1 MRNEKKD
8 VCLTLENVSKVF
20 AKVESDEVT
29 HALQDVSVTM
39 KSGEFVSLVG
49 PSGCGKSTILRLVA
63 GLILP
68 TLGRVTVDGAEV
80 ETPSPERGVVFQNPT
95 LFPWLTVEKN
105 IAFSLDV
112 RGMKDGKAERVDQM
126 IRMIGL
132 ERFRNDYPAQL
143 SGGMAQR
150 VALVRTLINEPEILL
165 LDEPLGALDEFT
177 RMNMQDEI
185 LNIWSQKKQLA
196 LMVTHSIDEAVY
208 CADDAETADAVRS
221 DGSVSDAL
229 ATGLGVTVPED
240 ETGRFASAD
249 GIHADV
255 DYADMTWYI
264 YDAAELLDKAARLGE
279 TADGKE
285 AADLYDWLM
294 AEYAKVY
301 TLDNLAYIDFY
312 AHPGDETLSDA
323 CRQLDSVLN
332 EVNDALCTALSD
344 ALDGPAGSALRSY
357 IGEDK
362 ATALVGYD
370 EQTDR
375 QREITERVS
384 ELTLQYNALIME
396 YLSYDEETEK
406 IGALYREL
414 VDLHNEEAQ
423 IVGYK
428 DYADYAYEASYGRD
442 FTPDDAAALCEAVKP
457 YARQYFGSLYYN
469 EATYADFSADTD
481 LTERELVG
489 LVTQYMPRVSDDA
502 AKAAAYMEKH
512 GLYFMDSAERVSDL
526 GFTTTLDQYNAPF
539 IYLALYGDQNDIQ
552 SMFHEF
558 GHYYDAYVNP
568 VPDLLLSVGSL
579 DIFEIHSTG
588 MEALSTGWD

>member
-1 MRNEKKD
+1 MQMKMKK
-8 VCLTLENVSKVF
+8 SI
-20 AKVESDEVT
+20 
-29 HALQDVSVTM
+29 ALLLAMAMLS
-39 KSGEFVSLVG
+39 
-49 PSGCGKSTILRLVA
+49 
-63 GLILP
+63 LILC
-68 TLGRVTVDGAEV
+68 G
-80 ETPSPERGVVFQNPT
+80 
-95 LFPWLTVEKN
+95 
-105 IAFSLDV
+105 
-112 RGMKDGKAERVDQM
+112 
-126 IRMIGL
+126 
-132 ERFRNDYPAQL
+132 
-143 SGGMAQR
+143 
-150 VALVRTLINEPEILL
+150 
-165 LDEPLGALDEFT
+165 
-177 RMNMQDEI
+177 
-185 LNIWSQKKQLA
+185 
-196 LMVTHSIDEAVY
+196 
-208 CADDAETADAVRS
+208 CADDAETVGAVRS
-221 DGSVSDAL
+221 DGSVCDAL

-264 YDAAELLDKAARLGE
+264 YDAAKLLDKAARLGE

-588 MEALSTGWD
+588 MEALSTGWYEDIYGEDADLARIRFLDSALYTVFSGCLFDEFQRVVYADPTLTPEQISQTFVTIARSYGLRSFGKEFSHYWMQVNHNFESPFYYISYAVSMLASLQIYEMAENDWAAAAGFYNDLVSLGAFDYTYCELLDKVGLECFTDGLPACVSQAVEDMEALCLAWENAA

>member
-1 MRNEKKD
+1 MARYLLSARNRVVWKRVMQMKMKKRI
-8 VCLTLENVSKVF
+8 
-20 AKVESDEVT
+20 
-29 HALQDVSVTM
+29 ALLLAAAMLS
-39 KSGEFVSLVG
+39 
-49 PSGCGKSTILRLVA
+49 
-63 GLILP
+63 LILC
-68 TLGRVTVDGAEV
+68 G
-80 ETPSPERGVVFQNPT
+80 
-95 LFPWLTVEKN
+95 
-105 IAFSLDV
+105 
-112 RGMKDGKAERVDQM
+112 
-126 IRMIGL
+126 
-132 ERFRNDYPAQL
+132 
-143 SGGMAQR
+143 
-150 VALVRTLINEPEILL
+150 
-165 LDEPLGALDEFT
+165 
-177 RMNMQDEI
+177 
-185 LNIWSQKKQLA
+185 
-196 LMVTHSIDEAVY
+196 
-208 CADDAETADAVRS
+208 CADDAETVGAVRS

-264 YDAAELLDKAARLGE
+264 YDDAELLDKAARLGE

-469 EATYADFSADTD
+469 EATYADS
-481 LTERELVG
+481 
-489 LVTQYMPRVSDDA
+489 PRTPTLPSGSSSGSSRSICPA
-502 AKAAAYMEKH
+502 
-512 GLYFMDSAERVSDL
+512 SR
-526 GFTTTLDQYNAPF
+526 TTRPKRRR
-539 IYLALYGDQNDIQ
+539 IWK
-552 SMFHEF
+552 
-558 GHYYDAYVNP
+558 
-568 VPDLLLSVGSL
+568 
-579 DIFEIHSTG
+579 STG
-588 MEALSTGWD
+588 CTSWTALTASAISASPRRSTSIMPPSSISRSMATRTTSRVCSTSSAIITTPM

>member
-1 MRNEKKD
+1 MARYLLSARNRVVWKRVMQMKMKKRI
-8 VCLTLENVSKVF
+8 
-20 AKVESDEVT
+20 
-29 HALQDVSVTM
+29 ALLLAAAMLS
-39 KSGEFVSLVG
+39 
-49 PSGCGKSTILRLVA
+49 
-63 GLILP
+63 LILC
-68 TLGRVTVDGAEV
+68 G
-80 ETPSPERGVVFQNPT
+80 
-95 LFPWLTVEKN
+95 
-105 IAFSLDV
+105 
-112 RGMKDGKAERVDQM
+112 
-126 IRMIGL
+126 
-132 ERFRNDYPAQL
+132 
-143 SGGMAQR
+143 
-150 VALVRTLINEPEILL
+150 
-165 LDEPLGALDEFT
+165 
-177 RMNMQDEI
+177 
-185 LNIWSQKKQLA
+185 
-196 LMVTHSIDEAVY
+196 
-208 CADDAETADAVRS
+208 CADDAETAGAVRG

-344 ALDGPAGSALRSY
+344 ALDGTAGSALRSY

-481 LTERELVG
+481 LTERKLVG

-588 MEALSTGWD
+588 MEALSTGWYEDIFGEDADLARIRFLDSALYTVFSGCLFDEFQRVVYADPSLTPEQISQTFVTIARSYGLRSFGKEFSHYWMQVNHNFESPFYYISYAVSMLASLQIYEMAENDWAAAADFYNDLVSLGAFDYTYCELLDKVGLECFTDGLPACVPQAVEDMEALCLAWENAA

>member
-1 MRNEKKD
+1 MARYLLSARNRVVWKRVMQMKMKK
-8 VCLTLENVSKVF
+8 SI
-20 AKVESDEVT
+20 
-29 HALQDVSVTM
+29 ALLLAAAMLS
-39 KSGEFVSLVG
+39 
-49 PSGCGKSTILRLVA
+49 
-63 GLILP
+63 LILC
-68 TLGRVTVDGAEV
+68 G
-80 ETPSPERGVVFQNPT
+80 
-95 LFPWLTVEKN
+95 
-105 IAFSLDV
+105 
-112 RGMKDGKAERVDQM
+112 
-126 IRMIGL
+126 
-132 ERFRNDYPAQL
+132 
-143 SGGMAQR
+143 
-150 VALVRTLINEPEILL
+150 
-165 LDEPLGALDEFT
+165 
-177 RMNMQDEI
+177 
-185 LNIWSQKKQLA
+185 
-196 LMVTHSIDEAVY
+196 
-208 CADDAETADAVRS
+208 CADDAETAGAVRS

-588 MEALSTGWD
+588 MEALSTGWYEDIYGEDADLARIRFLDSALYTVFSGCLFDEFQRVVYADPTLTPEQISQTFVTIARSYGLRSFGKEFSHYWMQVNHNFESPFYYISYAVSMLASLQIYEMAENDWAAAADFYNDLVSLGAFDYTYCELLDKVGLECFTDGLPACVSQAVEDMEALCLAWENAA

>member
-1 MRNEKKD
+1 METGDEMKMKKRI
-8 VCLTLENVSKVF
+8 
-20 AKVESDEVT
+20 
-29 HALQDVSVTM
+29 ALLLAAAMLS
-39 KSGEFVSLVG
+39 
-49 PSGCGKSTILRLVA
+49 
-63 GLILP
+63 LILC
-68 TLGRVTVDGAEV
+68 G
-80 ETPSPERGVVFQNPT
+80 
-95 LFPWLTVEKN
+95 
-105 IAFSLDV
+105 
-112 RGMKDGKAERVDQM
+112 
-126 IRMIGL
+126 
-132 ERFRNDYPAQL
+132 
-143 SGGMAQR
+143 
-150 VALVRTLINEPEILL
+150 
-165 LDEPLGALDEFT
+165 
-177 RMNMQDEI
+177 
-185 LNIWSQKKQLA
+185 
-196 LMVTHSIDEAVY
+196 
-208 CADDAETADAVRS
+208 CADDAETAGAVRG

-512 GLYFMDSAERVSDL
+512 GLYFMDSVDRVSDL

-588 MEALSTGWD
+588 MEALSTGWYEDIYGEDADLARIRFLDSALYTVFSGCLFDEFQRVVYADPSLTPEQISQTFVTIARSYGLRSFGKEFSHYWMQVNHNFESPFYYISYAVSMLASLQIYEMAENDWAAAADFYNDLVSLGAYDYTYCELLEKVGLECFTDGLPACVSQAVEDMEALCLAWENAA

>member
-1 MRNEKKD
+1 MARYLLSARNRVVWKRVMQMKMKKRI
-8 VCLTLENVSKVF
+8 
-20 AKVESDEVT
+20 
-29 HALQDVSVTM
+29 ALLLAAAMLS
-39 KSGEFVSLVG
+39 
-49 PSGCGKSTILRLVA
+49 
-63 GLILP
+63 LILC
-68 TLGRVTVDGAEV
+68 G
-80 ETPSPERGVVFQNPT
+80 
-95 LFPWLTVEKN
+95 
-105 IAFSLDV
+105 
-112 RGMKDGKAERVDQM
+112 
-126 IRMIGL
+126 
-132 ERFRNDYPAQL
+132 
-143 SGGMAQR
+143 
-150 VALVRTLINEPEILL
+150 
-165 LDEPLGALDEFT
+165 
-177 RMNMQDEI
+177 
-185 LNIWSQKKQLA
+185 
-196 LMVTHSIDEAVY
+196 
-208 CADDAETADAVRS
+208 CADDAETAGAVRG

-229 ATGLGVTVPED
+229 ATGLGVTMPED

-469 EATYADFSADTD
+469 EATYANFSADTD

-588 MEALSTGWD
+588 MEALSTGWYEDIYGEDADLARIRFLDSALYTVFSGCLFDEFQRVVYADPSLTPEQISQTFVTIARSYGLRSFGKEFSHYWMQVNHNFESPFYYISYAVSMLASLQIYEMAENDWAAAAGFYNDLVSLGAFDYTYCELLDKVGLECFTDGLPACVPQAVEDMEALCLAWENAA

>member
-1 MRNEKKD
+1 MARYLLSARNRVVWKRVMQMKMKKRI
-8 VCLTLENVSKVF
+8 
-20 AKVESDEVT
+20 
-29 HALQDVSVTM
+29 ALLLAAAMLS
-39 KSGEFVSLVG
+39 
-49 PSGCGKSTILRLVA
+49 
-63 GLILP
+63 LILC
-68 TLGRVTVDGAEV
+68 A
-80 ETPSPERGVVFQNPT
+80 
-95 LFPWLTVEKN
+95 
-105 IAFSLDV
+105 
-112 RGMKDGKAERVDQM
+112 
-126 IRMIGL
+126 
-132 ERFRNDYPAQL
+132 
-143 SGGMAQR
+143 
-150 VALVRTLINEPEILL
+150 
-165 LDEPLGALDEFT
+165 
-177 RMNMQDEI
+177 
-185 LNIWSQKKQLA
+185 
-196 LMVTHSIDEAVY
+196 
-208 CADDAETADAVRS
+208 CADDAETAGAVRG

-469 EATYADFSADTD
+469 EATYANFSADTD

-588 MEALSTGWD
+588 MEALSTGWYEDIYGEDADLARIRFLDSALYTVFSGCLFDEFQRVVYADPTLTPEQISQTFVTIARSYGLRSFGKEFSHYWMQVNHNFESPFYYISYAVSMLASLQIYEMAENDWAAAADFYNDLVSLGAFDYTYCELLDKVGLECFTDGLPACVSQAVEDMEALCLAWENAA

>member
-1 MRNEKKD
+1 MARYLLSARNRVVWKRVMQMKMKKRI
-8 VCLTLENVSKVF
+8 
-20 AKVESDEVT
+20 
-29 HALQDVSVTM
+29 ALLLAAAMLS
-39 KSGEFVSLVG
+39 
-49 PSGCGKSTILRLVA
+49 
-63 GLILP
+63 LILC
-68 TLGRVTVDGAEV
+68 G
-80 ETPSPERGVVFQNPT
+80 
-95 LFPWLTVEKN
+95 
-105 IAFSLDV
+105 
-112 RGMKDGKAERVDQM
+112 
-126 IRMIGL
+126 
-132 ERFRNDYPAQL
+132 
-143 SGGMAQR
+143 
-150 VALVRTLINEPEILL
+150 
-165 LDEPLGALDEFT
+165 
-177 RMNMQDEI
+177 
-185 LNIWSQKKQLA
+185 
-196 LMVTHSIDEAVY
+196 
-208 CADDAETADAVRS
+208 CADDAETAGAVRS

-264 YDAAELLDKAARLGE
+264 YDDAELLDKAARLGE

-323 CRQLDSVLN
+323 CQQLDSVLN

-588 MEALSTGWD
+588 MEALSTGWYEDIYGEDADLARIRFLDSALYTVFSGCLFDEFQRVVYADPTLTPEQISQTFVTIARSYGLRSFGKEFSHYWMQVNHNFESPFYYISYAVSMLASLQIYEMAENDWAAAADFYNDLVSLGAFDYTYCELLDKVGLECFTDGLPACVPQAVEDMEALCLAWENAA

>member
-1 MRNEKKD
+1 MARYLLSARNRVVWKRVMQMKMKKRI
-8 VCLTLENVSKVF
+8 
-20 AKVESDEVT
+20 
-29 HALQDVSVTM
+29 ALLLAAAMLS
-39 KSGEFVSLVG
+39 
-49 PSGCGKSTILRLVA
+49 
-63 GLILP
+63 LILC
-68 TLGRVTVDGAEV
+68 G
-80 ETPSPERGVVFQNPT
+80 
-95 LFPWLTVEKN
+95 
-105 IAFSLDV
+105 
-112 RGMKDGKAERVDQM
+112 
-126 IRMIGL
+126 
-132 ERFRNDYPAQL
+132 
-143 SGGMAQR
+143 
-150 VALVRTLINEPEILL
+150 
-165 LDEPLGALDEFT
+165 
-177 RMNMQDEI
+177 
-185 LNIWSQKKQLA
+185 
-196 LMVTHSIDEAVY
+196 
-208 CADDAETADAVRS
+208 CADDAETVGAVRS

-301 TLDNLAYIDFY
+301 TFDNLAYIDFY

-332 EVNDALCTALSD
+332 EVNDALCTALSA

-414 VDLHNEEAQ
+414 VDLHNEETQ

-588 MEALSTGWD
+588 MEALSTGWYEDIYGEDADLARIRFLDSALYTVFSGCLFDEFQRAVYADPTLTPEQISQTFVTIARSYGLRSFGKEFSHYWMQVNHNFESPFYYISYAVSMLASLQIYEMAENDWAAAADFYNDLVSLGAFDYTYCELLDKVGLECFTDGLPACVPQAVEDMEALCLAWENAA

>member
-1 MRNEKKD
+1 MARYLLSARNRVVWKRVMQMKMKK
-8 VCLTLENVSKVF
+8 SI
-20 AKVESDEVT
+20 
-29 HALQDVSVTM
+29 AL
-39 KSGEFVSLVG
+39 LLAAA
-49 PSGCGKSTILRLVA
+49 ILS
-63 GLILP
+63 LILC
-68 TLGRVTVDGAEV
+68 G
-80 ETPSPERGVVFQNPT
+80 
-95 LFPWLTVEKN
+95 
-105 IAFSLDV
+105 
-112 RGMKDGKAERVDQM
+112 
-126 IRMIGL
+126 
-132 ERFRNDYPAQL
+132 
-143 SGGMAQR
+143 
-150 VALVRTLINEPEILL
+150 
-165 LDEPLGALDEFT
+165 
-177 RMNMQDEI
+177 
-185 LNIWSQKKQLA
+185 
-196 LMVTHSIDEAVY
+196 
-208 CADDAETADAVRS
+208 CADDAETVGAVRS
-221 DGSVSDAL
+221 EGSVSDAL
-229 ATGLGVTVPED
+229 AAGLGVTVPED
-240 ETGRFASAD
+240 ETGRFVSAD

-264 YDAAELLDKAARLGE
+264 YDAAEFLEKAARLGE

-344 ALDGPAGSALRSY
+344 SLDGPAGSALRSY

-512 GLYFMDSAERVSDL
+512 GLYFMDSVDRVSDL

-588 MEALSTGWD
+588 MEALSTGWYEDIFGEDADLARIRFLDSALYTVFSGCLFDEFQRVVYADPSLTPEQISQTFVTIARSYGLRSFGKEFSHYWMQVNHNFESPFYYISYAVSMLASLQIYEMAENDWAAAADFYNDLVSLGAFDYTYCELLDKVGLECFTDGLPTCVPQAVEDMEALCLAWENAA

>member
-1 MRNEKKD
+1 MQMKMKKRI
-8 VCLTLENVSKVF
+8 
-20 AKVESDEVT
+20 
-29 HALQDVSVTM
+29 ALLLAAAMLS
-39 KSGEFVSLVG
+39 
-49 PSGCGKSTILRLVA
+49 
-63 GLILP
+63 LILC
-68 TLGRVTVDGAEV
+68 G
-80 ETPSPERGVVFQNPT
+80 
-95 LFPWLTVEKN
+95 
-105 IAFSLDV
+105 
-112 RGMKDGKAERVDQM
+112 
-126 IRMIGL
+126 
-132 ERFRNDYPAQL
+132 
-143 SGGMAQR
+143 
-150 VALVRTLINEPEILL
+150 
-165 LDEPLGALDEFT
+165 
-177 RMNMQDEI
+177 
-185 LNIWSQKKQLA
+185 
-196 LMVTHSIDEAVY
+196 
-208 CADDAETADAVRS
+208 CADDAETAGAVRS

-323 CRQLDSVLN
+323 CQQLDSVLN

-375 QREITERVS
+375 QREITGRVS

-423 IVGYK
+423 SAGYK

-481 LTERELVG
+481 LTEQELVG

-588 MEALSTGWD
+588 MEALSTGWYEDIYGEDADLARIRFLDSALYTVFSGCLFDEFQRVVYADPSLTPEQISQTFVTIARSYGLRSFGKEFSHYWMQVNHNFESPFYYISYAVSMLASLQIYEMAENDWAAAADFYNDLVSLGAYDYTYCELLEKVGLECFTDGLPACVSQAVEDMEALCLAWENAA

>member
-1 MRNEKKD
+1 MARYLLSARNRVVWKRVMQMKMKKRI
-8 VCLTLENVSKVF
+8 
-20 AKVESDEVT
+20 
-29 HALQDVSVTM
+29 ALLLAAAMLS
-39 KSGEFVSLVG
+39 
-49 PSGCGKSTILRLVA
+49 
-63 GLILP
+63 LILC
-68 TLGRVTVDGAEV
+68 G
-80 ETPSPERGVVFQNPT
+80 
-95 LFPWLTVEKN
+95 
-105 IAFSLDV
+105 
-112 RGMKDGKAERVDQM
+112 
-126 IRMIGL
+126 
-132 ERFRNDYPAQL
+132 
-143 SGGMAQR
+143 
-150 VALVRTLINEPEILL
+150 
-165 LDEPLGALDEFT
+165 
-177 RMNMQDEI
+177 
-185 LNIWSQKKQLA
+185 
-196 LMVTHSIDEAVY
+196 
-208 CADDAETADAVRS
+208 CADDAETAGAVRG

-375 QREITERVS
+375 QCEITERVS

-512 GLYFMDSAERVSDL
+512 GLYFMDSADRVSDL

-588 MEALSTGWD
+588 MEALSTGWYEDIYGEDADRARIRFLDSALYTVFSGCLFDEFQRVVYADPTLTPEQISQTFVTIARSYGLRSFGKEFSHYWMQVNHNFESPFYYISYAVSMLASLQIYEMAENDWAAAADFYNDLVSLGAFDYTYCELLDKVGLECFTDGLPACVSQAVEDMEALCLAWENAA

>member
-1 MRNEKKD
+1 MARYLLSARNRVVWKRVMQMKMKKRI
-8 VCLTLENVSKVF
+8 
-20 AKVESDEVT
+20 
-29 HALQDVSVTM
+29 ALLLAAAMLS
-39 KSGEFVSLVG
+39 
-49 PSGCGKSTILRLVA
+49 
-63 GLILP
+63 LILC
-68 TLGRVTVDGAEV
+68 G
-80 ETPSPERGVVFQNPT
+80 
-95 LFPWLTVEKN
+95 
-105 IAFSLDV
+105 
-112 RGMKDGKAERVDQM
+112 
-126 IRMIGL
+126 
-132 ERFRNDYPAQL
+132 
-143 SGGMAQR
+143 
-150 VALVRTLINEPEILL
+150 
-165 LDEPLGALDEFT
+165 
-177 RMNMQDEI
+177 
-185 LNIWSQKKQLA
+185 
-196 LMVTHSIDEAVY
+196 
-208 CADDAETADAVRS
+208 CADDAENVGAVRS

-229 ATGLGVTVPED
+229 AAGLGVTVPED

-264 YDAAELLDKAARLGE
+264 YDDAELLDKAARLGE

-588 MEALSTGWD
+588 MEALSTGWYEDIYGEDADLARIRFLDSALYTVFSGCLFDEFQRVVYADPTLTPEQISQTFVTIARSYGLRSFGKEFSHYWMQVNHNFESPFYYISYAVSMLASLQIYEMAENDWAAAADFYNDLVSLGAYDYTYCELLEKVGLECFTDGLPACVSQAVEDMEALCLAWENAA

>member
-1 MRNEKKD
+1 MARYLLSARNRVVWKRVMQMKMKKRI
-8 VCLTLENVSKVF
+8 
-20 AKVESDEVT
+20 
-29 HALQDVSVTM
+29 ALLLAAAMLS
-39 KSGEFVSLVG
+39 
-49 PSGCGKSTILRLVA
+49 
-63 GLILP
+63 LILC
-68 TLGRVTVDGAEV
+68 G
-80 ETPSPERGVVFQNPT
+80 
-95 LFPWLTVEKN
+95 
-105 IAFSLDV
+105 
-112 RGMKDGKAERVDQM
+112 
-126 IRMIGL
+126 
-132 ERFRNDYPAQL
+132 
-143 SGGMAQR
+143 
-150 VALVRTLINEPEILL
+150 
-165 LDEPLGALDEFT
+165 
-177 RMNMQDEI
+177 
-185 LNIWSQKKQLA
+185 
-196 LMVTHSIDEAVY
+196 
-208 CADDAETADAVRS
+208 CADDAETAGAVRG

-375 QREITERVS
+375 QCEITERVS

-588 MEALSTGWD
+588 MEALSTGWYEDIYGEDADLARIRFLDSALYTVFSGCLFDEFQRAVYADPSLTPEQISQTFVTIARSYGLRSFGKEFSHYWMQVNHNFESPFYYISYAVSMLASLQIYEMAENDWASAADFYNDLVSLGAFDYTYCELLDKVGLECFTDGLPACVPQAVEDMEALCLAWENAA

>member
-1 MRNEKKD
+1 MARYLLSARNRVVWKRVMQMKMKK
-8 VCLTLENVSKVF
+8 SI
-20 AKVESDEVT
+20 
-29 HALQDVSVTM
+29 ALLLAAAMLS
-39 KSGEFVSLVG
+39 
-49 PSGCGKSTILRLVA
+49 
-63 GLILP
+63 LILC
-68 TLGRVTVDGAEV
+68 G
-80 ETPSPERGVVFQNPT
+80 
-95 LFPWLTVEKN
+95 
-105 IAFSLDV
+105 
-112 RGMKDGKAERVDQM
+112 
-126 IRMIGL
+126 
-132 ERFRNDYPAQL
+132 
-143 SGGMAQR
+143 
-150 VALVRTLINEPEILL
+150 
-165 LDEPLGALDEFT
+165 
-177 RMNMQDEI
+177 
-185 LNIWSQKKQLA
+185 
-196 LMVTHSIDEAVY
+196 
-208 CADDAETADAVRS
+208 CADDAETAGAVRS

-229 ATGLGVTVPED
+229 AAGLGVTVPED

-588 MEALSTGWD
+588 MEALSTGWYEDIYGEDADLARIRFLDSALYTVFSGCLFDEFQRVVYADPSLTPEQISQTFVTIARSYGLRSFGKEFSHYWMQVNHNFESPFYYISYAVSMLASLQIYEMAENDWAAAADFYNDLVSLGAFDYTYCELLDKVGLECFTDGLPACVPQAVEDMEALCLAWENAA

>member
-1 MRNEKKD
+1 MQMKMKKRI
-8 VCLTLENVSKVF
+8 
-20 AKVESDEVT
+20 
-29 HALQDVSVTM
+29 ALLLAAAMLS
-39 KSGEFVSLVG
+39 
-49 PSGCGKSTILRLVA
+49 
-63 GLILP
+63 LILC
-68 TLGRVTVDGAEV
+68 G
-80 ETPSPERGVVFQNPT
+80 
-95 LFPWLTVEKN
+95 
-105 IAFSLDV
+105 
-112 RGMKDGKAERVDQM
+112 
-126 IRMIGL
+126 
-132 ERFRNDYPAQL
+132 
-143 SGGMAQR
+143 
-150 VALVRTLINEPEILL
+150 
-165 LDEPLGALDEFT
+165 
-177 RMNMQDEI
+177 
-185 LNIWSQKKQLA
+185 
-196 LMVTHSIDEAVY
+196 

-375 QREITERVS
+375 QRENTERVS

-588 MEALSTGWD
+588 MEALSTGWYEDIYGEDADLARIRFLDSALYTVFSGCLFDEFQRVVYADPTLTPEQISQTFVTIARSYGLRSFGKEFSHYWMQVNHNFESPFYYISYAVSMLASLQIYEMAENDWAAAAGFYNDLVSLGAFDYTYCELLDKVGLECFTDGLPACVPQAVEDMEALCLAWENAA

>member
-1 MRNEKKD
+1 MARYLLSARNRVVWKRVMQMKMKK
-8 VCLTLENVSKVF
+8 SI
-20 AKVESDEVT
+20 
-29 HALQDVSVTM
+29 ALLLAAAMLS
-39 KSGEFVSLVG
+39 
-49 PSGCGKSTILRLVA
+49 
-63 GLILP
+63 LILC
-68 TLGRVTVDGAEV
+68 G
-80 ETPSPERGVVFQNPT
+80 
-95 LFPWLTVEKN
+95 
-105 IAFSLDV
+105 
-112 RGMKDGKAERVDQM
+112 
-126 IRMIGL
+126 
-132 ERFRNDYPAQL
+132 
-143 SGGMAQR
+143 
-150 VALVRTLINEPEILL
+150 
-165 LDEPLGALDEFT
+165 
-177 RMNMQDEI
+177 
-185 LNIWSQKKQLA
+185 
-196 LMVTHSIDEAVY
+196 
-208 CADDAETADAVRS
+208 CADDAETVGAVRG

-264 YDAAELLDKAARLGE
+264 YDAAELLDKAARLGK

-588 MEALSTGWD
+588 MEALSTGWYEDIYGEDADLARIRFLDSALYTVFSGCLFDEFQRVVYADPTLTPEQISQTFVTIARSYGLRSFGKEFSHYWMQVNHNFESPFYYISYAVSMLASLQIYEMAENDWAAAAGFYNDLVSLGAFDYTYCELLDKVGLECFTDGLPACVSQAVEDMEALCLAWENAA

>member
-1 MRNEKKD
+1 MARYLLSARNRVVWKRVMQMKMKKRI
-8 VCLTLENVSKVF
+8 
-20 AKVESDEVT
+20 
-29 HALQDVSVTM
+29 ALLLAAAMLS
-39 KSGEFVSLVG
+39 
-49 PSGCGKSTILRLVA
+49 
-63 GLILP
+63 LILC
-68 TLGRVTVDGAEV
+68 G
-80 ETPSPERGVVFQNPT
+80 
-95 LFPWLTVEKN
+95 
-105 IAFSLDV
+105 
-112 RGMKDGKAERVDQM
+112 
-126 IRMIGL
+126 
-132 ERFRNDYPAQL
+132 
-143 SGGMAQR
+143 
-150 VALVRTLINEPEILL
+150 
-165 LDEPLGALDEFT
+165 
-177 RMNMQDEI
+177 
-185 LNIWSQKKQLA
+185 
-196 LMVTHSIDEAVY
+196 
-208 CADDAETADAVRS
+208 CADDAETAGAVRG

-301 TLDNLAYIDFY
+301 TFDNLAYIDFY

-588 MEALSTGWD
+588 MEALSTGWYEDIYGEDADLARIRFLDSALYTVFSGCLFDEFQRVVYADPSLTPEQISQTFVTIARSYGLRSFGKEFSHYWMQVNHNFESPFYYISYAVSMLASLQIYEMAENDWAAAADFYNDLVSLGAFDYTYCELLDKVGLECFTDGLPACVPQAVEDMEALCLAWENAA

>member
-1 MRNEKKD
+1 MARYLLSARNRVVWKRVMQMKMKKRI
-8 VCLTLENVSKVF
+8 
-20 AKVESDEVT
+20 
-29 HALQDVSVTM
+29 ALLLAAAMLS
-39 KSGEFVSLVG
+39 
-49 PSGCGKSTILRLVA
+49 
-63 GLILP
+63 LILC
-68 TLGRVTVDGAEV
+68 G
-80 ETPSPERGVVFQNPT
+80 
-95 LFPWLTVEKN
+95 
-105 IAFSLDV
+105 
-112 RGMKDGKAERVDQM
+112 
-126 IRMIGL
+126 
-132 ERFRNDYPAQL
+132 
-143 SGGMAQR
+143 
-150 VALVRTLINEPEILL
+150 
-165 LDEPLGALDEFT
+165 
-177 RMNMQDEI
+177 
-185 LNIWSQKKQLA
+185 
-196 LMVTHSIDEAVY
+196 
-208 CADDAETADAVRS
+208 CADDAETAGAVRG

-264 YDAAELLDKAARLGE
+264 YDDAELLDKAARLGE

-323 CRQLDSVLN
+323 CQQLDSILN

-481 LTERELVG
+481 LAERELVG

-512 GLYFMDSAERVSDL
+512 GLYFMDSVDRVSDL

-588 MEALSTGWD
+588 MEALSTGWYEDIYGEDADLARIRFLDSALYTVFSGCLFDEFQRVVYADPSLTPEQISQTFVTIARSYGLRSFGKEFSHYWMQVNHNFESPFYYISYAVSMLASLQIYEMAENDWAAAADFYNDLVSLGAFDYTYCELLDKVGLECFTDGLPACVSQAVEDMEALCLAWENAA

>member
-1 MRNEKKD
+1 MARYLLSARNRVVWKRVMQMKMKK
-8 VCLTLENVSKVF
+8 SI
-20 AKVESDEVT
+20 
-29 HALQDVSVTM
+29 AL
-39 KSGEFVSLVG
+39 LLAAA
-49 PSGCGKSTILRLVA
+49 ILS
-63 GLILP
+63 LILC
-68 TLGRVTVDGAEV
+68 G
-80 ETPSPERGVVFQNPT
+80 
-95 LFPWLTVEKN
+95 
-105 IAFSLDV
+105 
-112 RGMKDGKAERVDQM
+112 
-126 IRMIGL
+126 
-132 ERFRNDYPAQL
+132 
-143 SGGMAQR
+143 
-150 VALVRTLINEPEILL
+150 
-165 LDEPLGALDEFT
+165 
-177 RMNMQDEI
+177 
-185 LNIWSQKKQLA
+185 
-196 LMVTHSIDEAVY
+196 
-208 CADDAETADAVRS
+208 CADDAETVSAVRS
-221 DGSVSDAL
+221 EGSVSDAL
-229 ATGLGVTVPED
+229 AAGLGVTVPED
-240 ETGRFASAD
+240 ETGRFVSAD

-264 YDAAELLDKAARLGE
+264 YDAAEFLEKAARLGE

-344 ALDGPAGSALRSY
+344 SLDGPAGSALRSY

-512 GLYFMDSAERVSDL
+512 GLYFMDSVDRVSDL

-588 MEALSTGWD
+588 MEALSTGWYEDIFGEDADLARIRFLDSALYTVFSGCLFDEFQRVVYADPSLTPEQISQTFVTIARSYGLRSFGKEFSHYWMQVNHNFESPFYYISYAVSMLASLQIYEMAENDWAAAADFYNDLVSLGAFDYTYCELLDKVGLECFTDGLPACVPQAVEDMEALCLAWENAA

>member
-1 MRNEKKD
+1 MQMKMKKRI
-8 VCLTLENVSKVF
+8 
-20 AKVESDEVT
+20 
-29 HALQDVSVTM
+29 ALLLAAAMLS
-39 KSGEFVSLVG
+39 
-49 PSGCGKSTILRLVA
+49 
-63 GLILP
+63 LILC
-68 TLGRVTVDGAEV
+68 G
-80 ETPSPERGVVFQNPT
+80 
-95 LFPWLTVEKN
+95 
-105 IAFSLDV
+105 
-112 RGMKDGKAERVDQM
+112 
-126 IRMIGL
+126 
-132 ERFRNDYPAQL
+132 
-143 SGGMAQR
+143 
-150 VALVRTLINEPEILL
+150 
-165 LDEPLGALDEFT
+165 
-177 RMNMQDEI
+177 
-185 LNIWSQKKQLA
+185 
-196 LMVTHSIDEAVY
+196 
-208 CADDAETADAVRS
+208 CADDAETVGAVRS

-375 QREITERVS
+375 QREIAERVS

-396 YLSYDEETEK
+396 YLSYDEGTEK

-512 GLYFMDSAERVSDL
+512 GLYFMDSADRVSDL

-588 MEALSTGWD
+588 MEALSTGWYEDIYGEDADLARIRFLDSALYTVFSGCLFDEFQRVVYADPSLTPEQISQTFVTIARSYGLRSFGKEFSHYWMQVNHNFESPFYYISYAVSMLASLQIYEMAENDWAAAAGFYNDLVSLGAFDYTYCELLDKVGLECFTDGLPACVSQAVEDMEALCLAWENAA

>member
-1 MRNEKKD
+1 MAHYLLSVRNRVVWKRVMQMKMKKRI
-8 VCLTLENVSKVF
+8 
-20 AKVESDEVT
+20 
-29 HALQDVSVTM
+29 ALLLAAAMLS
-39 KSGEFVSLVG
+39 
-49 PSGCGKSTILRLVA
+49 
-63 GLILP
+63 LILC
-68 TLGRVTVDGAEV
+68 G
-80 ETPSPERGVVFQNPT
+80 
-95 LFPWLTVEKN
+95 
-105 IAFSLDV
+105 
-112 RGMKDGKAERVDQM
+112 
-126 IRMIGL
+126 
-132 ERFRNDYPAQL
+132 
-143 SGGMAQR
+143 
-150 VALVRTLINEPEILL
+150 
-165 LDEPLGALDEFT
+165 
-177 RMNMQDEI
+177 
-185 LNIWSQKKQLA
+185 
-196 LMVTHSIDEAVY
+196 
-208 CADDAETADAVRS
+208 CADDAETVGAVRS

-229 ATGLGVTVPED
+229 AAGLGVTVPED

-323 CRQLDSVLN
+323 CRQLDSVFN

-588 MEALSTGWD
+588 MEALSTGWYEDIYGEDADLARIRFLDSALYTVFSGCLFDEFQRVVYADPTLTPEQISQTFVTIARSYGLRSFGKEFSHYWMQVNHNFESPFYYISYAVSMLASLQIYEMAENDWAAAAGFYNDLVSLGAFDYTYCELLDKVGLECFTDGLPACVPQAVEDMEALCLAWENAA

>member
-1 MRNEKKD
+1 MAHYLLSVRNRVVWKRVMQMKMKKRI
-8 VCLTLENVSKVF
+8 
-20 AKVESDEVT
+20 
-29 HALQDVSVTM
+29 ALLLAAAMLS
-39 KSGEFVSLVG
+39 
-49 PSGCGKSTILRLVA
+49 
-63 GLILP
+63 LILC
-68 TLGRVTVDGAEV
+68 G
-80 ETPSPERGVVFQNPT
+80 
-95 LFPWLTVEKN
+95 
-105 IAFSLDV
+105 
-112 RGMKDGKAERVDQM
+112 
-126 IRMIGL
+126 
-132 ERFRNDYPAQL
+132 
-143 SGGMAQR
+143 
-150 VALVRTLINEPEILL
+150 
-165 LDEPLGALDEFT
+165 
-177 RMNMQDEI
+177 
-185 LNIWSQKKQLA
+185 
-196 LMVTHSIDEAVY
+196 
-208 CADDAETADAVRS
+208 CADDAETVGAVRS

-229 ATGLGVTVPED
+229 AAGLGVTVPED

-344 ALDGPAGSALRSY
+344 SLDGPAGSALRSY

-512 GLYFMDSAERVSDL
+512 GLYFMDSVDRVSDL

-588 MEALSTGWD
+588 MEALSTGWYEDIFGEDADLARIRFLDSALYTVFSGCLFDEFQRVVYADPSLTPEQISQTFVTIARSYGLRSFGKEFSHYWMQVNHNFESPFYYISYAVSMLASLQIYEMAENDWAAAADFYNDLVSLGAFDYTYCELLDKVGLECFTDGLPACVPQAVEDMEALCLAWENAA

>member
-1 MRNEKKD
+1 MAHYLLSARNRVVWKRVMQMKMKKRI
-8 VCLTLENVSKVF
+8 
-20 AKVESDEVT
+20 
-29 HALQDVSVTM
+29 ALLLAAAMLS
-39 KSGEFVSLVG
+39 
-49 PSGCGKSTILRLVA
+49 
-63 GLILP
+63 LILC
-68 TLGRVTVDGAEV
+68 G
-80 ETPSPERGVVFQNPT
+80 
-95 LFPWLTVEKN
+95 
-105 IAFSLDV
+105 
-112 RGMKDGKAERVDQM
+112 
-126 IRMIGL
+126 
-132 ERFRNDYPAQL
+132 
-143 SGGMAQR
+143 
-150 VALVRTLINEPEILL
+150 
-165 LDEPLGALDEFT
+165 
-177 RMNMQDEI
+177 
-185 LNIWSQKKQLA
+185 
-196 LMVTHSIDEAVY
+196 
-208 CADDAETADAVRS
+208 CADDAETAGAVRS

-229 ATGLGVTVPED
+229 AAGLGVTVPED

-323 CRQLDSVLN
+323 CQQLDSVLN

-588 MEALSTGWD
+588 MEALSTGWYEDIYGKDADLARIRFLDSALYTVFSGCLFDEFQRVVYADPSLTPEQISQTFVTIARSYGLRSFGKEFSHYWMQVNHNFESPFYYISYAVSMLASLQIYEMAENDWAAAAGFYNDLVSLGAFDYTYCELLDKVGLECFTDGLPACVSQAVEDMEALCLAWENAA

>member
-1 MRNEKKD
+1 MARYLLSARNRVVWKRVMQMKMKK
-8 VCLTLENVSKVF
+8 SI
-20 AKVESDEVT
+20 
-29 HALQDVSVTM
+29 ALLLAAAMLS
-39 KSGEFVSLVG
+39 
-49 PSGCGKSTILRLVA
+49 
-63 GLILP
+63 LILC
-68 TLGRVTVDGAEV
+68 G
-80 ETPSPERGVVFQNPT
+80 
-95 LFPWLTVEKN
+95 
-105 IAFSLDV
+105 
-112 RGMKDGKAERVDQM
+112 
-126 IRMIGL
+126 
-132 ERFRNDYPAQL
+132 
-143 SGGMAQR
+143 
-150 VALVRTLINEPEILL
+150 
-165 LDEPLGALDEFT
+165 
-177 RMNMQDEI
+177 
-185 LNIWSQKKQLA
+185 
-196 LMVTHSIDEAVY
+196 
-208 CADDAETADAVRS
+208 CADDAETAGAVRS

-512 GLYFMDSAERVSDL
+512 GLYFMDSADRVSDL

-588 MEALSTGWD
+588 MEALSTGWYEDIYGEDADLARIRFLDSALYTVFSGCLFDEFQRVVYADPSLTPEQISQTFVTIARSYGLRSFGKEFSHYWMQVNHNFESPFYYISYAVSMLASLQIYEMAENDWAAAADFYNDLVSLGAFDYTYCELLDKVGLECFTDGLPACVSQAVEDMEALCLAWENAA

>member
-1 MRNEKKD
+1 MARYLLSARNRVVWKRVMQMKMKKRI
-8 VCLTLENVSKVF
+8 
-20 AKVESDEVT
+20 
-29 HALQDVSVTM
+29 ALLLAAAMLS
-39 KSGEFVSLVG
+39 
-49 PSGCGKSTILRLVA
+49 
-63 GLILP
+63 LILC
-68 TLGRVTVDGAEV
+68 G
-80 ETPSPERGVVFQNPT
+80 
-95 LFPWLTVEKN
+95 
-105 IAFSLDV
+105 
-112 RGMKDGKAERVDQM
+112 
-126 IRMIGL
+126 
-132 ERFRNDYPAQL
+132 
-143 SGGMAQR
+143 
-150 VALVRTLINEPEILL
+150 
-165 LDEPLGALDEFT
+165 
-177 RMNMQDEI
+177 
-185 LNIWSQKKQLA
+185 
-196 LMVTHSIDEAVY
+196 
-208 CADDAETADAVRS
+208 CADDAETAGAVRG

-344 ALDGPAGSALRSY
+344 ALDGTAGSALRSY

-588 MEALSTGWD
+588 MEALSTGWYEDIYGEDADLARIRFLDSALYTVFSGCLFDEFQRVVYADPSLTPEQISQTFVTIARSYGLRSFGKEFSHYWMQVNHNFESPFYYISYAVSMLASLQIYEMAENDWAAAADFYNDLVSLGAYDYTYCELLEKVGLECFTDGLPACVSQAVEDMEALCLAWENAA

>member
-1 MRNEKKD
+1 MARYLLSARNRVVWKRVMQMKMKKRI
-8 VCLTLENVSKVF
+8 
-20 AKVESDEVT
+20 
-29 HALQDVSVTM
+29 ALLLAAAMLS
-39 KSGEFVSLVG
+39 
-49 PSGCGKSTILRLVA
+49 
-63 GLILP
+63 LILC
-68 TLGRVTVDGAEV
+68 G
-80 ETPSPERGVVFQNPT
+80 
-95 LFPWLTVEKN
+95 
-105 IAFSLDV
+105 
-112 RGMKDGKAERVDQM
+112 
-126 IRMIGL
+126 
-132 ERFRNDYPAQL
+132 
-143 SGGMAQR
+143 
-150 VALVRTLINEPEILL
+150 
-165 LDEPLGALDEFT
+165 
-177 RMNMQDEI
+177 
-185 LNIWSQKKQLA
+185 
-196 LMVTHSIDEAVY
+196 
-208 CADDAETADAVRS
+208 CADDAETVGAVRS

-312 AHPGDETLSDA
+312 AHPGDETISDA

-539 IYLALYGDQNDIQ
+539 IYLALYGVQNDIQ

-588 MEALSTGWD
+588 MEALSTGWYEDIYGEDADLARIRFLDSALYTVFSGCLFDEFQRVVYADPTLTPEQISQTFVTIARSYGLRSFGKEFSHYWMQVNHNFESPFYYISYAVSMLASLQIYEMAENDWASAADFYNDLVSLGAFDYTYCELLDKVGLECFTDGLPACVPQAVEDMEALCLAWENAA

>member
-1 MRNEKKD
+1 MARYLLSARNRVVWKRVMQMKMKK
-8 VCLTLENVSKVF
+8 SI
-20 AKVESDEVT
+20 
-29 HALQDVSVTM
+29 ALLLAMAMLS
-39 KSGEFVSLVG
+39 
-49 PSGCGKSTILRLVA
+49 
-63 GLILP
+63 LILC
-68 TLGRVTVDGAEV
+68 G
-80 ETPSPERGVVFQNPT
+80 
-95 LFPWLTVEKN
+95 
-105 IAFSLDV
+105 
-112 RGMKDGKAERVDQM
+112 
-126 IRMIGL
+126 
-132 ERFRNDYPAQL
+132 
-143 SGGMAQR
+143 
-150 VALVRTLINEPEILL
+150 
-165 LDEPLGALDEFT
+165 
-177 RMNMQDEI
+177 
-185 LNIWSQKKQLA
+185 
-196 LMVTHSIDEAVY
+196 
-208 CADDAETADAVRS
+208 CADDAETVGAVRS

-332 EVNDALCTALSD
+332 EVNDALCTALSA

-588 MEALSTGWD
+588 MEALSTGWYEDIYGEDADLARIRFLDSALYTVFSGCLFDEFQRAVYADPTLTPEQISQTFVTIARSYGLRSFGKEFSHYWMQVNHNFESPFYYISYAVSMLASLQIYEMAENDWAAAADFYNDLVSLGAFDYTYCELLDKVGLECFTDGLPACVPQAVEDMEALCLAWENAA

>member
-1 MRNEKKD
+1 MACYLLSARNRVVWKRVMQMKMKKRI
-8 VCLTLENVSKVF
+8 
-20 AKVESDEVT
+20 
-29 HALQDVSVTM
+29 ALLLAAAMLS
-39 KSGEFVSLVG
+39 
-49 PSGCGKSTILRLVA
+49 
-63 GLILP
+63 LILC
-68 TLGRVTVDGAEV
+68 G
-80 ETPSPERGVVFQNPT
+80 
-95 LFPWLTVEKN
+95 
-105 IAFSLDV
+105 
-112 RGMKDGKAERVDQM
+112 
-126 IRMIGL
+126 
-132 ERFRNDYPAQL
+132 
-143 SGGMAQR
+143 
-150 VALVRTLINEPEILL
+150 
-165 LDEPLGALDEFT
+165 
-177 RMNMQDEI
+177 
-185 LNIWSQKKQLA
+185 
-196 LMVTHSIDEAVY
+196 
-208 CADDAETADAVRS
+208 CADDAEAVGAVRS
-221 DGSVSDAL
+221 DGSVSNAL
-229 ATGLGVTVPED
+229 AAGLGVTVPED

-323 CRQLDSVLN
+323 CRQLDSILN

-362 ATALVGYD
+362 AAALVGYD

-588 MEALSTGWD
+588 MEALSTGWYEDIYGEDADLARIRFLDSALYTVFSGCLFDEFQRVVYADPTLTPEQISQTFVTIARSYGLRSFGKEFSHYWMQVNHNFESPFYYISYAVSMLASLQIYEMAENDWAAAADFYNDLVSLGAYDYTYCELLEKVGLECFTDGLPACVSQAVEDMEALCLAWENAA

>member
-1 MRNEKKD
+1 MARYLLSARNRVVWKRVMQMKMKK
-8 VCLTLENVSKVF
+8 SI
-20 AKVESDEVT
+20 
-29 HALQDVSVTM
+29 ALLLAAAMLS
-39 KSGEFVSLVG
+39 
-49 PSGCGKSTILRLVA
+49 
-63 GLILP
+63 LILC
-68 TLGRVTVDGAEV
+68 G
-80 ETPSPERGVVFQNPT
+80 
-95 LFPWLTVEKN
+95 
-105 IAFSLDV
+105 
-112 RGMKDGKAERVDQM
+112 
-126 IRMIGL
+126 
-132 ERFRNDYPAQL
+132 
-143 SGGMAQR
+143 
-150 VALVRTLINEPEILL
+150 
-165 LDEPLGALDEFT
+165 
-177 RMNMQDEI
+177 
-185 LNIWSQKKQLA
+185 
-196 LMVTHSIDEAVY
+196 
-208 CADDAETADAVRS
+208 CADDAETAGAVRS

-229 ATGLGVTVPED
+229 AAGLGVTVPED

-249 GIHADV
+249 VIHADV
-255 DYADMTWYI
+255 DYADMMWYI

-323 CRQLDSVLN
+323 CQQLDSVLN

-423 IVGYK
+423 SAGYK

-588 MEALSTGWD
+588 MEALSTGWYEDIYGEDADLARIRFLDSALYTVFSGCLFDEFQRAVYADPTLTPEQISQTFVTIARSYGLRSFGKEFSHYWMQVNHNFESPFYYISYAVSMLASLQIYEMAENDWAAAAGFYNDLVSLGAFDYTYCELLDKVGLECFTDGLPACVSQAVEDMEALCLAWENAA

>member
-1 MRNEKKD
+1 MARYLLSARNRVVWKRVMQMKMKKRI
-8 VCLTLENVSKVF
+8 
-20 AKVESDEVT
+20 
-29 HALQDVSVTM
+29 ALLLAAAMLS
-39 KSGEFVSLVG
+39 
-49 PSGCGKSTILRLVA
+49 
-63 GLILP
+63 LILC
-68 TLGRVTVDGAEV
+68 G
-80 ETPSPERGVVFQNPT
+80 
-95 LFPWLTVEKN
+95 
-105 IAFSLDV
+105 
-112 RGMKDGKAERVDQM
+112 
-126 IRMIGL
+126 
-132 ERFRNDYPAQL
+132 
-143 SGGMAQR
+143 
-150 VALVRTLINEPEILL
+150 
-165 LDEPLGALDEFT
+165 
-177 RMNMQDEI
+177 
-185 LNIWSQKKQLA
+185 
-196 LMVTHSIDEAVY
+196 
-208 CADDAETADAVRS
+208 CADDAETAGAVRG

-375 QREITERVS
+375 QCEITERVS

-588 MEALSTGWD
+588 MEALSTGWYEDIYGEDADLARIRFLDSALYTVFSGCLFDEFQRVVYADPTLTPEQISQTFVTIARSYGLRSFGKEFSHYWMQVNHNFESPFYYISYAVSMLASLQIYEMAENDWAAAADFYNDLVSLGAFDYTYCELLDKVGLECFTDGLPACVPQAVEDMEALCLAWENAA

>member
-1 MRNEKKD
+1 MARYLLSARNRVVWKRVMQMKMKKRI
-8 VCLTLENVSKVF
+8 
-20 AKVESDEVT
+20 
-29 HALQDVSVTM
+29 ALLLAAAMLS
-39 KSGEFVSLVG
+39 
-49 PSGCGKSTILRLVA
+49 
-63 GLILP
+63 LILC
-68 TLGRVTVDGAEV
+68 G
-80 ETPSPERGVVFQNPT
+80 
-95 LFPWLTVEKN
+95 
-105 IAFSLDV
+105 
-112 RGMKDGKAERVDQM
+112 
-126 IRMIGL
+126 
-132 ERFRNDYPAQL
+132 
-143 SGGMAQR
+143 
-150 VALVRTLINEPEILL
+150 
-165 LDEPLGALDEFT
+165 
-177 RMNMQDEI
+177 
-185 LNIWSQKKQLA
+185 
-196 LMVTHSIDEAVY
+196 
-208 CADDAETADAVRS
+208 CADDAETVGAVRS

-323 CRQLDSVLN
+323 CQQLDSVLN

-588 MEALSTGWD
+588 MEALSTGWYEDIYGEDADLAHIRFLDSALYTVFSGCLFDEFQRVVYADPSLTPEQISQTFVTIARSYGLRSFGKEFSHYWMQVNHNFESPFYYISYAVSMLASLQIYEMAENDWAAAAGFYNDLVSLGAYDYTYCELLEKVGLECFTDGLPACVPQAVEDMEALCLAWENAA

>member
-1 MRNEKKD
+1 MARYLLSARNRVVWKRVMQMKMKKRI
-8 VCLTLENVSKVF
+8 
-20 AKVESDEVT
+20 
-29 HALQDVSVTM
+29 ALLLAAAMLS
-39 KSGEFVSLVG
+39 
-49 PSGCGKSTILRLVA
+49 
-63 GLILP
+63 LILC
-68 TLGRVTVDGAEV
+68 G
-80 ETPSPERGVVFQNPT
+80 
-95 LFPWLTVEKN
+95 
-105 IAFSLDV
+105 
-112 RGMKDGKAERVDQM
+112 
-126 IRMIGL
+126 
-132 ERFRNDYPAQL
+132 
-143 SGGMAQR
+143 
-150 VALVRTLINEPEILL
+150 
-165 LDEPLGALDEFT
+165 
-177 RMNMQDEI
+177 
-185 LNIWSQKKQLA
+185 
-196 LMVTHSIDEAVY
+196 
-208 CADDAETADAVRS
+208 CADDAETAGAVRG

-512 GLYFMDSAERVSDL
+512 GLYFMDSADRVSDL
-526 GFTTTLDQYNAPF
+526 GFTTTFDQYNAPF

-588 MEALSTGWD
+588 MEALSTGWYEDIYGEDADLARIRFLDSALYTVFSGCLFDEFQRVVYADPTLTPEQISQTFVTIARSYGLRSFGKEFSHYWMQVNHNFESPFYYISYAVSMLASLQIYEMAENDWAAAADFYNDLVSLGAFDYTYCELLDKVGLECFTDGLPACVSQAVEDMEALCLAWENAA